1 MTYPFFTLIKPL
13 NDAFQ
18 FCLRIYRILWDAD
31 TQQVAFSEAQSKSDA
46 VIGLLRDP

>member
-1 MTYPFFTLIKPL
+1 MSLFFYNHLHDYKQDTCNLWDNDISLFYSKPL

-31 TQQVAFSEAQSKSDA
+31 T
-46 VIGLLRDP
+46 